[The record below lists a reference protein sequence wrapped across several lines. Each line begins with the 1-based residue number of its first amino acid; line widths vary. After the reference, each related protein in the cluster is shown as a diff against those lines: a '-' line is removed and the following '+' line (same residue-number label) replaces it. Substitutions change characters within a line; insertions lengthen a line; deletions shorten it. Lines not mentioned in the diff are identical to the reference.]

1 MEFILI
7 IGILCVV
14 AFFCTCG
21 LLEEIL
27 MRLMSRKANEAPE
40 ETPEQLFLR
49 KCCNCP
55 AFGICTKGTIEEIK
69 ECDG

>member
-1 MEFILI
+1 M
-7 IGILCVV
+7 GILCVV

-21 LLEEIL
+21 LFEEIIIHIIN
-27 MRLMSRKANEAPE
+27 RKANEKPTEAPE

-55 AFGICTKGTIEEIK
+55 AFGICTKGTIEEVK